1 MTEYTK
7 NLTAEQLIHFIATD
21 YIELSHE
28 KIVWQRDDHMKI
40 CCEWLANHYKNDD
53 LEKTDE

>member
-28 KIVWQRDDHMKI
+28 KIVWQRDDHVKI
-40 CCEWLANHYKNDD
+40 CREWMLNNL
-53 LEKTDE
+53 LEKKDENI